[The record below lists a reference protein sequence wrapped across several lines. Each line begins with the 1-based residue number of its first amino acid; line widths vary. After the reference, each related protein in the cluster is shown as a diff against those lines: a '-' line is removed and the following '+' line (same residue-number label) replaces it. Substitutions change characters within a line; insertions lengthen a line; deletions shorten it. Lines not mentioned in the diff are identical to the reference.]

1 MLKKIAIF
9 SLILAAF
16 SLYAEGEYEGK
27 LQETVVTATGFSD
40 NIENQIKNI
49 TVITSEDIQEKG
61 YNNVEEILRR
71 APGVNFVNNKFGNIV
86 DIRGQGPEKAAGRVK
101 VLVDGVPMNILDLS
115 HGLVPINTVAVENI
129 EKIEIINGGG
139 SVLYGN
145 GTAGGVV
152 NIITKKDGK
161 EGASGKAYFQNS
173 SYKTNKLGFST
184 GLNLNNKLILDLGY
198 ENINGRGYRENDKK
212 SSEFLKGGLT
222 YNITDKQNLK
232 FKATRY
238 NEEYRESSE
247 ITAAQL
253 AQNRKQRGETLTFGD
268 VVRKEYSLEYNVK
281 PAENF
286 ELSILGY
293 KQKIRREYD
302 QKDSKIDTDGL
313 FQDRKTGARIKGNY
327 NYGLGNLIFGY
338 EYTDNDMLRKSL
350 NNGLTEMGGRFVRV
364 NTDTNVNLSKNTHS
378 FYLLERHTFFDKLE
392 GTLGYRYENSKYKI
406 DRNSKVSMM
415 GMTMND
421 SMVTNKKGHNNAYEA
436 GLNYKY
442 SDTGNVYAKYEKGY
456 RSPSPTE
463 MVDKSPLTGYSLN
476 NIKPETY
483 DTYEIGLK
491 DMIGNSF
498 VSLTGFYTKTKD
510 EIFIHS
516 GAGGHSGYRRDWTY
530 RNVQETERKGFEV
543 FAEQYLGKFRI
554 NESVSYVNAK
564 VTKGNEKGKKI
575 PYVPSTKATLG
586 GVYDITDNVAVRA
599 DLNYCSSAEDQS
611 GYKIKSYATAD
622 LSSSY
627 KHSSGL
633 KIEAGIKNVLNKKY
647 NVYQDAKSDVYKP
660 ADERTYFIGA
670 SYEF

>member
-49 TVITSEDIQEKG
+49 TVITNQDIIDKG

-71 APGVNFVNNKFGNIV
+71 APGVNFVNNNFGNIT
-86 DIRGQGPEKAAGRVK
+86 DIRGQGPEKASGRVK
-101 VLVDGVPMNILDLS
+101 ILVDGVPMNILDLS
-115 HGLVPINTVAVENI
+115 HALVPINTVAVEDI

-152 NIITKKDGK
+152 NIITKKGRK
-161 EGASGKAYFQNS
+161 EGASGKAYYQNS
-173 SYKTNKLGFST
+173 SYNTNKLGFST
-184 GLNLNNKLILDLGY
+184 GLNLNNKLTLDLGY
-198 ENINGRGYRENDKK
+198 ENINGRGYRENDKT
-212 SSEFLKGGLT
+212 SSEFLKGGLI
-222 YNITDKQNLK
+222 YNITDNQSLK

-238 NEEYRESSE
+238 NEEYRESSG

-253 AQNRKQRGETLTFGD
+253 AHNRKQRGETLTFGD

-281 PAENF
+281 PTENF

-293 KQKIRREYD
+293 KQKMKREYD
-302 QKDSKIDTDGL
+302 QKDSETDTDGL
-313 FQDRKTGARIKGNY
+313 FQDRKTGARLKGNY
-327 NYGLGNLIFGY
+327 NYGSGNLVFGY
-338 EYTDNDMLRKSL
+338 EYTDNDMLRKAL
-350 NNGLTEMGGRFVRV
+350 NSYTVNMGRRTVKAGS
-364 NTDTNVNLSKNTHS
+364 DTTVNLSKDTHS
-378 FYLLERHTFFDKLE
+378 LYLLERHTFFDKLE
-392 GTLGYRYENSKYKI
+392 GTLGYRYEHSKYKI
-406 DRNSKVSMM
+406 DRNSKGSMM
-415 GMTMND
+415 GRIISDD
-421 SMVTNKKGHNNAYEA
+421 SIIVDRKGHNNAYEA

-510 EIFIHS
+510 EIFIHW
-516 GAGGHSGYRRDWTY
+516 GAGGHGRNWTY

-543 FAEQYLGKFRI
+543 FAEQYLGKLRI

-586 GVYDITDNVAVRA
+586 GVYDITDGIAIKT
-599 DLNYCSSAEDQS
+599 DLNYYSSAEDQN

-647 NVYQDAKSDVYKP
+647 NIYQDAKSDIYKP

>member
-49 TVITSEDIQEKG
+49 TVITNQDIIDKG

-71 APGVNFVNNKFGNIV
+71 APGVNFVNNNFGNIT
-86 DIRGQGPEKAAGRVK
+86 DIRGQGPEKASGRVK
-101 VLVDGVPMNILDLS
+101 ILVDGVPMNILDLS
-115 HGLVPINTVAVENI
+115 HALVPINTVAVEDI

-152 NIITKKDGK
+152 NIITKKGRK
-161 EGASGKAYFQNS
+161 EGASGKAYYQNS
-173 SYKTNKLGFST
+173 SYNTNKLGFST
-184 GLNLNNKLILDLGY
+184 GLNLNNKLTLDLGY
-198 ENINGRGYRENDKK
+198 ENINGRGYRENDKT
-212 SSEFLKGGLT
+212 SSEFLKGGLI
-222 YNITDKQNLK
+222 YNITDNQSLK

-238 NEEYRESSE
+238 NEEYRESSG

-253 AQNRKQRGETLTFGD
+253 AHNRKQRGETLTFGD

-281 PAENF
+281 PTENF

-293 KQKIRREYD
+293 KQKMKREYD
-302 QKDSKIDTDGL
+302 QKDSETDTDGL
-313 FQDRKTGARIKGNY
+313 FQDRKTGARLKGNY
-327 NYGLGNLIFGY
+327 NYGSGNLVFGY
-338 EYTDNDMLRKSL
+338 EYTDNDMLRKAL
-350 NNGLTEMGGRFVRV
+350 NSYTVNMGRRTVKAGS
-364 NTDTNVNLSKNTHS
+364 DTTVNLSKDTHS
-378 FYLLERHTFFDKLE
+378 LYLLERHTFFDKLE
-392 GTLGYRYENSKYKI
+392 GTLGYRYEHSKYKI

-415 GMTMND
+415 GRIISDD
-421 SMVTNKKGHNNAYEA
+421 SIIVDRKGHNNAYEA

-510 EIFIHS
+510 EIFIHW
-516 GAGGHSGYRRDWTY
+516 GAGGHGRNWTY

-564 VTKGNEKGKKI
+564 VSKG
-575 PYVPSTKATLG
+575 
-586 GVYDITDNVAVRA
+586 D
-599 DLNYCSSAEDQS
+599 
-611 GYKIKSYATAD
+611 
-622 LSSSY
+622 
-627 KHSSGL
+627 
-633 KIEAGIKNVLNKKY
+633 
-647 NVYQDAKSDVYKP
+647 
-660 ADERTYFIGA
+660 
-670 SYEF
+670 

>member
-16 SLYAEGEYEGK
+16 SLYAEGEYEGR

-40 NIENQIKNI
+40 NIDNQIKNI
-49 TVITSEDIQEKG
+49 TVITAEDIQEKG
-61 YNNVEEILRR
+61 YNTVEDILKR
-71 APGVNFVNNKFGNIV
+71 APGVNFVNNNFGNIT
-86 DIRGQGPEKAAGRVK
+86 DIRGQGPEKASGRVK
-101 VLVDGVPMNILDLS
+101 ILVDGVPMNILDLS
-115 HGLVPINTVAVENI
+115 HALVPINTVAVEDI

-152 NIITKKDGK
+152 NIITKKGRK
-161 EGASGKAYFQNS
+161 EGPSGKVYYQNS
-173 SYKTNKLGFST
+173 SYNTNKLGFST
-184 GLNLNNKLILDLGY
+184 GLNINNKLILDLGY
-198 ENINGRGYRENDKK
+198 ENINGYGYRENDKK
-212 SSEFLKGGLT
+212 SSEFLKGGLI
-222 YNITDKQNLK
+222 YNITDKQSLK

-238 NEEYRESSE
+238 NEEYRESNG
-247 ITAAQL
+247 ITVAQL
-253 AQNRKQRGETLTFGD
+253 AQNRKQSGETLTFGD
-268 VVRKEYSLEYNVK
+268 VIRKEYSLEYNVK
-281 PAENF
+281 PSENF
-286 ELSILGY
+286 ELSVLGY
-293 KQKIRREYD
+293 KQKMRREYD
-302 QKDSKIDTDGL
+302 QKDSKTDTDGL
-313 FQDRKTGARIKGNY
+313 FQDRKTGARVKGNY
-327 NYGLGNLIFGY
+327 NYGSGNLIFGY
-338 EYTDNDMLRKSL
+338 EYTDNDMLRKAL
-350 NNGLTEMGGRFVRV
+350 DNRLEMRGRPVKV

-415 GMTMND
+415 RMIMAND

-442 SDTGNVYAKYEKGY
+442 SDTGNIYAKYEKGY

-463 MVDKSPLTGYSLN
+463 IVDKSPLTGYSLN

-510 EIFIHS
+510 EIFIHW
-516 GAGGHSGYRRDWTY
+516 GAGGHGRNWTY

-586 GVYDITDNVAVRA
+586 GVYDITDGIAIKT
-599 DLNYCSSAEDQS
+599 DLNYYSSAEDQN

-647 NVYQDAKSDVYKP
+647 NVYQDAKSDIYKP
-660 ADERTYFIGA
+660 ANERTYFIGA

>member
-16 SLYAEGEYEGK
+16 SLYAEGEYEGR

-40 NIENQIKNI
+40 NIDNQIKNI
-49 TVITSEDIQEKG
+49 TVITAEDIQEKG
-61 YNNVEEILRR
+61 YNTVEDILKR
-71 APGVNFVNNKFGNIV
+71 APGVNFVNNNFGNIA
-86 DIRGQGPEKAAGRVK
+86 DIRGQGPEKASGRVK
-101 VLVDGVPMNILDLS
+101 ILVDGVPMNILDLS
-115 HGLVPINTVAVENI
+115 HALVPINTVAVEDI

-152 NIITKKDGK
+152 NIITKKGRK
-161 EGASGKAYFQNS
+161 EGPSGKVYYQNS
-173 SYKTNKLGFST
+173 SYNTNKLGFST
-184 GLNLNNKLILDLGY
+184 GLNINNKLILDLGY
-198 ENINGRGYRENDKK
+198 ENINGYGYRENDKK
-212 SSEFLKGGLT
+212 SSEFLKGGLI
-222 YNITDKQNLK
+222 YNITDKQSLK

-238 NEEYRESSE
+238 NEEYRESNG
-247 ITAAQL
+247 ITVAQL
-253 AQNRKQRGETLTFGD
+253 AQNRKQSGETLTFGD
-268 VVRKEYSLEYNVK
+268 VIRKEYSLEYNVK
-281 PAENF
+281 PSENF
-286 ELSILGY
+286 ELSVLGY
-293 KQKIRREYD
+293 KQKMRREYD
-302 QKDSKIDTDGL
+302 QKDSKTDTDGL
-313 FQDRKTGARIKGNY
+313 FQDRKTGARVKGNY
-327 NYGLGNLIFGY
+327 NYGSGNLIFGY
-338 EYTDNDMLRKSL
+338 EYTDNDMLRKAL
-350 NNGLTEMGGRFVRV
+350 DNRLEMRGRPVKV

-415 GMTMND
+415 RMIMAND

-442 SDTGNVYAKYEKGY
+442 SDTGNIYAKYEKGY

-510 EIFIHS
+510 EIFIHW
-516 GAGGHSGYRRDWTY
+516 GAGGHGRNWTY

-586 GVYDITDNVAVRA
+586 GVYDITDGIAIKT
-599 DLNYCSSAEDQS
+599 DLNYYSSAEDQN

-647 NVYQDAKSDVYKP
+647 NVYQDAKSDIYKP
-660 ADERTYFIGA
+660 ANERTYFIGA